1 MDGQIN
7 ELAMTNSVFTRKKK
21 EKYLGQI
28 TRKPHLSNRG
38 ISFSRGEMILQPL
51 KSVIKINEY
60 SL

>member
-7 ELAMTNSVFTRKKK
+7 ELVMTNSAFTRKKR

-28 TRKPHLSNRG
+28 TRKPHLGNRS
-38 ISFSRGEMILQPL
+38 ISFSRGEMILQPI
-51 KSVIKINEY
+51 KSVLKINEY